1 MSRGITLTLPIYA
14 GVKKKYLLSLNW
26 LQDAHYR
33 GRNKVKQEFHTMIGK
48 NLPKDWEL
56 LKSPLETHYKVYYK
70 NKLSD
75 APNIV
80 AVIDKF
86 LMDALQEHGV
96 IVQDNVQHYV
106 KSSWEVIEQDRDNPR
121 IIVTIKGS

>member
-1 MSRGITLTLPIYA
+1 MARELSLVLPIYA
-14 GVKKKYLLSLNW
+14 GVRKKYLLSLNW

-48 NLPKDWEL
+48 TLSKDY
-56 LKSPLETHYKVYYK
+56 KISSPLTTHYKVYYK

-96 IVQDNVQHYV
+96 IEQDNVQHYT

-121 IIVTIKGS
+121 IIVTIKGD